1 MKQFSKVS
9 FLYQSHRGR
18 TGNPVEKLEL
28 PNNPSERKQ
37 VIRFFEFFDWCRCL
51 WVSRSERRKFRKFSP
66 GRSLA
71 VWPSVRHIA
80 EGGSKSRSPPNSRPA
95 ATLYAQNREIDRGGS
110 RSQSPRYSGP
120 SAKPNFHARRFL
132 GVGCWWSYSD
142 QPSEMNMS
150 CPKCGGEVPSHEGR
164 GRPSVYC
171 SATCRRLAELEIRR
185 LQRLLEGLERRRS
198 SARLNGRRKDVEDV
212 GAEIARTEGRLRQ
225 LVESGGSAPA
235 SDQPQGGAHVA

>member
-9 FLYQSHRGR
+9 FLYQSHRLR
-18 TGNPVEKLEL
+18 TGIPVEKLEL
-28 PNNPSERKQ
+28 PNNPSEWKQ

-80 EGGSKSRSPPNSRPA
+80 EGGRKVKALPIQDRPPPSMRKTA
-95 ATLYAQNREIDRGGS
+95 KLIGGGS

-198 SARLNGRRKDVEDV
+198 SARLNGWRKDVEDV

>member
-1 MKQFSKVS
+1 
-9 FLYQSHRGR
+9 
-18 TGNPVEKLEL
+18 
-28 PNNPSERKQ
+28 
-37 VIRFFEFFDWCRCL
+37 
-51 WVSRSERRKFRKFSP
+51 
-66 GRSLA
+66 
-71 VWPSVRHIA
+71 
-80 EGGSKSRSPPNSRPA
+80 
-95 ATLYAQNREIDRGGS
+95 
-110 RSQSPRYSGP
+110 
-120 SAKPNFHARRFL
+120 
-132 GVGCWWSYSD
+132 
-142 QPSEMNMS
+142 MS

-198 SARLNGRRKDVEDV
+198 SARLNGWRKDVEDV

>member
-1 MKQFSKVS
+1 MGSVA
-9 FLYQSHRGR
+9 
-18 TGNPVEKLEL
+18 N
-28 PNNPSERKQ
+28 
-37 VIRFFEFFDWCRCL
+37 
-51 WVSRSERRKFRKFSP
+51 RSGTSWR
-66 GRSLA
+66 
-71 VWPSVRHIA
+71 
-80 EGGSKSRSPPNSRPA
+80 GGSKSQSRSHPRPA
-95 ATLYAQNREIDRGGS
+95 ATLNAQNREIDRGGVKKS
-110 RSQSPRYSGP
+110 KP
-120 SAKPNFHARRFL
+120 SLFRTERQAKFSCAQVS

-198 SARLNGRRKDVEDV
+198 SARLNGWRKDVEDV

-225 LVESGGSAPA
+225 LVESGGSAPV